1 MNQRKDFLIKLNLM
15 KLNFFMFLI
24 LFFFSCQE
32 DNYKECADLSYGT
45 DYIQI
50 TGVSEYFNWKMSL
63 DYMSLVLSF
72 VFSSRFF
79 WAAFLK
85 T

>member
-1 MNQRKDFLIKLNLM
+1 MNQRKDFSIKLNVM
-15 KLNFFMFLI
+15 KLNFFMFLV

-50 TGVSEYFNWKMSL
+50 SGVSKSDENYNKDNITKL
-63 DYMSLVLSF
+63 IDVIYKYALE
-72 VFSSRFF
+72 
-79 WAAFLK
+79 
-85 T
+85 